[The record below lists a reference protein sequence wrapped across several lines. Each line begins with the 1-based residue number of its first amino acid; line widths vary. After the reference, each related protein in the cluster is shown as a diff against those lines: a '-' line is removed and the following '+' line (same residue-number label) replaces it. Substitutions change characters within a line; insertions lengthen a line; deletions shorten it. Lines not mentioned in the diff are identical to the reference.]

1 MADISE
7 GVMNGRL
14 KNQDFFM
21 RFNRLVFPLFYLR
34 HWNKETAVIKAGEHN
49 RFRVRVN
56 SSDILLIWEIW
67 KSRAYEDTRCPI
79 NPQDT
84 VVDIGAHIG
93 VFSVWAAQ
101 KANLGI
107 VYAYEASQANFK
119 LLKENKGLNHSQ
131 NLQVKNLAIFDK
143 PGKFDFYLPGG
154 NGALGSLFQDQHGV
168 KETVTAITL
177 EKLFDDHGLDH
188 VDYLKLDVEG
198 AEYPI
203 LLNCPAE
210 ILSRIKH
217 LILEYHELE
226 GAPWRQQDLERHLLS
241 HGFQVFQL
249 PGHIG
254 QKKLFGTGIM
264 LARQVQA

>member
-1 MADISE
+1 MAEISE

-14 KNQDFFM
+14 KNQNFFM

-34 HWNKETAVIKAGEHN
+34 HWNKETVVIKAGEHN

-67 KSRAYEDTRCPI
+67 KLRAYEDTRCPI

-101 KANLGI
+101 KANLGT
-107 VYAYEASQANFK
+107 VYAYEASQANFE
-119 LLKENKGLNHSQ
+119 LLKENRGLNHSQ
-131 NLQVKNLAIFDK
+131 NLQVKNLAIFNK
-143 PGKFDFYLPGG
+143 PGNFDFYLPGG
-154 NGALGSLFQDQHGV
+154 NGALGSLLQDQHAV

-177 EKLFDDHGLDH
+177 EKLFEDNGLDH

-217 LILEYHELE
+217 LILEYHEFE

-249 PGHIG
+249 PGHLG

-264 LARQVQA
+264 LARRVQA